1 MKKFRLY
8 ITVVVLALA
17 GMMATDASAQV
28 LRDADFN
35 SIGRINGNGVV
46 RDATMHSIGS
56 FDTDG
61 TVRDIKGT
69 AVGVIKELE
78 IFDTEGNRIGYIN
91 TDGTVHDGESNTLG
105 YISINDGKVS
115 DAAKQTIG
123 FARGVRVDWIA
134 CYYFFHFFDKN

>member
-8 ITVVVLALA
+8 MTAVVLALT
-17 GMMATDASAQV
+17 GIMATQASAQV

-46 RDATMHSIGS
+46 RDATGRSAGS
-56 FDTDG
+56 FDADG
-61 TVRDIKGT
+61 TVRSVKGT

-78 IFDTEGNRIGYIN
+78 IFDMEGNRIGYIN
-91 TDGTVHDGESNTLG
+91 TDGTVRDGQSNLRG
-105 YISINDGKVS
+105 YISINDGKVT
-115 DAAKQTIG
+115 DAQKQTIG

-134 CYYFFHFFDKN
+134 CYYFFHFFEK

>member
-1 MKKFRLY
+1 MKRIRLY
-8 ITVVVLALA
+8 MTAVLLA
-17 GMMATDASAQV
+17 IAGIMATSASAQV

-46 RDATMHSIGS
+46 RDNTGRSIGT
-56 FDTDG
+56 FDADG
-61 TVRDIKGT
+61 SVRNNAGT
-69 AVGVIKELE
+69 TLGVIKQLE
-78 IFDTEGNRIGYIN
+78 IFDTAGTRIGYIN
-91 TDGTVHDGESNTLG
+91 TDGTVHDGESNVLG

-134 CYYFFHFFDKN
+134 CYYFFDFFKK

>member
-8 ITVVVLALA
+8 MTALVLALT
-17 GMMATDASAQV
+17 GIMATQADAQV

-46 RDATMHSIGS
+46 RDETGRSAGS
-56 FDTDG
+56 FDDDG
-61 TVRDIKGT
+61 TVRNVKGT

-78 IFDTEGNRIGYIN
+78 IFDTAGERIGYIN
-91 TDGTVHDGESNTLG
+91 TDGTVRDGESNVLG
-105 YISINDGKVS
+105 YISINDGKVT
-115 DAAKQTIG
+115 DAEKKTIG

-134 CYYFFHFFDKN
+134 CYYFFHFFDK